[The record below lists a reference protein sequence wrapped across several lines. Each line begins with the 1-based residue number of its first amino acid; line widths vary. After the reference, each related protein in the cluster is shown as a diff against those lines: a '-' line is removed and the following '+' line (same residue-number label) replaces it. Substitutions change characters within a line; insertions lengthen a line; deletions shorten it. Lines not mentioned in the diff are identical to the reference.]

1 MQKEKKTNNPS
12 MAKYSWL
19 IAAIMIVLYGI
30 YLLFGGADE
39 AETRATVSEN
49 PDFSIIFIDVG
60 QADAALLRCE
70 GETMLIDGGN
80 VADSST
86 IYTVLEKN
94 GVTHLDYVICT
105 HAHEDHV
112 GGLSGALQNCTADK
126 IFCPVT
132 DYDSKAFRNFV
143 KYAKKQCGEITV
155 PKPGEEFAFG
165 GAVVDILACDPSAA
179 ETNNSSIVAKIT
191 YGETSFLFTGD
202 AEEEVERMLL
212 EQNVDLLATV
222 LKVGHHGSSSSTSY
236 WFLNE
241 VMPRYAVISVGKDN
255 SYGHPDEKVLSRLRD
270 ANVTVFR
277 TDEIGDV
284 ICTSDGKTVTF
295 Q

>member
-143 KYAKKQCGEITV
+143 KYAEKQCGEITV

-179 ETNNSSIVAKIT
+179 ETNHTSIVAKIT

-212 EQNVDLLATV
+212 EQNVDLSATV

>member
-179 ETNNSSIVAKIT
+179 ETNHTSIVAKIT

>member
-1 MQKEKKTNNPS
+1 MKKKKKSSQPS

-19 IAAIMIVLYGI
+19 IAAVLIVLYGI
-30 YLLFGGADE
+30 YLLLGGADKAGPKT
-39 AETRATVSEN
+39 AES
-49 PDFSIIFIDVG
+49 PDFSVIFIDVG

-80 VADSST
+80 AADSST

-112 GGLSGALQNCTADK
+112 GGLAGALQNCTADK
-126 IFCPVT
+126 IYCPVT

-143 KYAKKQCGEITV
+143 KYAEKQCREITV
-155 PKPGEEFAFG
+155 PRPGEEFAFG
-165 GAVVDILACDPSAA
+165 GAVVDILACDPTAS

-191 YGETSFLFTGD
+191 YGEISFLFTGD

-212 EQNVDLLATV
+212 EQNADLSATV
-222 LKVGHHGSSSSTSY
+222 LKVGHHGSSSSTSD

-270 ANVTVFR
+270 ADVTVFR
-277 TDEIGDV
+277 TDEAGDV

>member
-1 MQKEKKTNNPS
+1 MKKKKKSSQPS
-12 MAKYSWL
+12 MAKYSWM
-19 IAAIMIVLYGI
+19 IAAVLIVLYGI
-30 YLLFGGADE
+30 YLLLGGADK
-39 AETRATVSEN
+39 AEPKAAES
-49 PDFSIIFIDVG
+49 PDFSVIFIDVG

-80 VADSST
+80 AADSST

-112 GGLSGALQNCTADK
+112 GGLAGALQNCTADK
-126 IFCPVT
+126 IYCPVT

-143 KYAKKQCGEITV
+143 KYAEKQCREITV
-155 PKPGEEFAFG
+155 PRPGEEFAFG
-165 GAVVDILACDPSAA
+165 GAVVDILACDPTAS

-191 YGETSFLFTGD
+191 YGEISFLFTGD

-212 EQNVDLLATV
+212 EQNADLSATV

-270 ANVTVFR
+270 ADVTVFR
-277 TDEIGDV
+277 TDEAGDV

>member
-30 YLLFGGADE
+30 YLLLGGADE

-202 AEEEVERMLL
+202 VEEEVERMLL
-212 EQNVDLLATV
+212 EQNVDLSATV